1 MYSPTAT
8 RSHGN
13 FSNNGALPSAVTAR
27 TISFCYDN
35 DIVCAPG
42 LGSSCGNHTS
52 YSQAELNA
60 MGIWAARRFLGLN

>member
-1 MYSPTAT
+1 M
-8 RSHGN
+8 
-13 FSNNGALPSAVTAR
+13 TAR